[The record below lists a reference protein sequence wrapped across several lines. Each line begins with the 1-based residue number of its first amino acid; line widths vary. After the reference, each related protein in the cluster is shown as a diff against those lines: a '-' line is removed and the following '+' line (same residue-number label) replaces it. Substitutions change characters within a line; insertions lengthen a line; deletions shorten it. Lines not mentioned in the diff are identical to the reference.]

1 MLKCTKIT
9 KLKDP
14 LVQEARNLSQSK
26 FRSKAN
32 KLLLY
37 GINQLQWALE
47 DNLHIAHIFISDKEP
62 YSAYEKYQIPIYQVS
77 EGILKK
83 ITGTNYVIPCVAV
96 AHILEID
103 SMKNFTI
110 VFDGVQD
117 HGNIGT
123 IIRTGSAYG
132 INNYISTNENFDP
145 FYSKIIDASRGT
157 VLTSKFLKLSDSNE
171 TIQYLKKEGYQI
183 IATSPRGTS
192 LQSLL
197 KLEKKPIALVL
208 GNETNGIS
216 EEILNSADSLI
227 QIPMSNSIESLNVG
241 VAAGISIYELK
252 MKEVITMLHEHIKKS
267 IGRDI
272 SITLDTLK
280 NTYNKKLQEVSN
292 FNADQI
298 IFLMVLNS
306 KENISKEDIKENFI
320 NDKYTLSIFLEALF
334 TNNLIVEQCNNI
346 SLTQQGKEILTKLW
360 PIHEQ
365 IENLAFKGFSKPEK
379 ESFINSLN
387 KIKNNLLP

>member
-1 MLKCTKIT
+1 MLKYTKIS

-14 LVQEARNLSQSK
+14 LIQEARNLSQSK
-26 FRSKAN
+26 FRRNTK

-37 GINQLQWALE
+37 GIEQLQWAFE
-47 DNLHIAHIFISDKEP
+47 NNLHIEHIFISDKEL
-62 YSAYEKYQIPIYQVS
+62 YSAYEEYQIPIYQVS

-96 AHILEID
+96 AHILEMD
-103 SMKNFTI
+103 STNNFTI

-132 INNYISTNENFDP
+132 INNYISTNESFDP

-157 VLTSKFLKLSDSNE
+157 VFTSKFLKLPDSNE

-183 IATSPRGTS
+183 IATSPKGKS

-197 KLEKKPIALVL
+197 ELEKKPIALIL

-216 EEILNSADSLI
+216 EEIINNADSLI
-227 QIPMSNSIESLNVG
+227 QIPMSNSVESLNVG

-252 MKEVITMLHEHIKKS
+252 MKEVITMLQEHIKKS

-280 NTYNKKLQEVSN
+280 NSYNKKLQEVSN
-292 FNADQI
+292 FNVDQI

-320 NDKYTLSIFLEALF
+320 NGNDTLSVFLKSLF
-334 TNNLIVEQCNNI
+334 TNHLIVEHCNNI
-346 SLTQQGKEILTKLW
+346 SITQHGKEILTKLW

-365 IENLAFKGFSKPEK
+365 IENLAFKGFSKFEK
-379 ESFINSLN
+379 ESFINSLSR
-387 KIKNNLLP
+387 IKNNLIS